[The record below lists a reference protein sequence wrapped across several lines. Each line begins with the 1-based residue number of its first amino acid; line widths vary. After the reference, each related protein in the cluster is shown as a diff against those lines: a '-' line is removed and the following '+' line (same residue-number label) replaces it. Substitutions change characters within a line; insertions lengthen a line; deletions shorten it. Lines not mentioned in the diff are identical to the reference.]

1 LNVVIDASATL
12 AWIFGDERHD
22 RAWPV
27 VESLRDCTAFAPA
40 HYPLEVANGL
50 LTALRSAR
58 LTPDQAATAVVALA
72 TIPIEIDAET
82 PGRIFDGMWALAVR
96 HRLTIYDAA
105 YLELAMR
112 HRLPLATLDE
122 PLALAA
128 VAEGLALAIPRH

>member
-1 LNVVIDASATL
+1 MNVVIDASATL

>member
-1 LNVVIDASATL
+1 MNVVLDASAIL

-112 HRLPLATLDE
+112 HQLPLATLDE
-122 PLALAA
+122 ALALAA
-128 VAEGLALAIPRH
+128 VAEGLTLAIPRH